1 MKLSSLFID
10 ELAAWLSCWKQKLS
24 SRKKRRTTTKRKTR
38 GAAGQGM
45 CLPLFNQFL
54 TAIFVCRKA
63 WPTSAFSSS
72 FSSSLPPLF
81 YPAIVTCGLY
91 SFPQRKRKKK
101 KYFPRAVLLAL
112 SIGRHAPGLSF
123 CVRVCV
129 LLSIDVEA
137 TTREKH
143 TRKYLSLSL
152 SLVLCLSAG
161 PLIQSGR
168 GRWLLL
174 ISVKAMATQH
184 TAQRIPL
191 QSPFFCDD

>member
-1 MKLSSLFID
+1 MAYLSFFFFFFFFFF
-10 ELAAWLSCWKQKLS
+10 A
-24 SRKKRRTTTKRKTR
+24 
-38 GAAGQGM
+38 
-45 CLPLFNQFL
+45 
-54 TAIFVCRKA
+54 
-63 WPTSAFSSS
+63 SS
-72 FSSSLPPLF
+72 FLSGHCHVWLVLVPSEE
-81 YPAIVTCGLY
+81 
-91 SFPQRKRKKK
+91 KEEK

>member
-1 MKLSSLFID
+1 MV
-10 ELAAWLSCWKQKLS
+10 ELLEAEAQQPKKEAHNNKKKNSGSCWPGNVSPSFQPIFDGYFCVQEGMAYLS
-24 SRKKRRTTTKRKTR
+24 FFFFFFFFF
-38 GAAGQGM
+38 A
-45 CLPLFNQFL
+45 
-54 TAIFVCRKA
+54 
-63 WPTSAFSSS
+63 SS
-72 FSSSLPPLF
+72 FLSGHCHVWLVLVPSEE
-81 YPAIVTCGLY
+81 
-91 SFPQRKRKKK
+91 KEEK